1 MVHLTDSVI
10 MIKKR
15 TKRGILLAQQR
26 ASVLWLLSKAYNN
39 KIPPDLREPYYRDHE
54 DQDRLKPQIIQGLA
68 SAELYCLALANIYA
82 DPNYHKIDHH
92 GIQQALMRKMV
103 YLVEPPDTPL
113 TKTVL
118 LQTAPLRMNA
128 HMAVIEGIMA
138 LYIKE
143 ILIPE
148 KVVEVCS
155 RFSPVS
161 VSDEFPEDPEDS
173 AILWLNKCCFRMRQR
188 IEEELGS
195 YQISSSHEPQST
207 IPSVPVIEDLADLS
221 DGCSLACLL
230 AFYCPGYLHWK
241 EICLLE
247 PMSLADSLYNLQ
259 VVEQFCRQN
268 FPHDIYFFSLEDM
281 LYMHSS
287 IRQNIL
293 AFISDLMFLFEIRP
307 VKGVI
312 RPGIREKPNILIGG
326 PVAPRVRS
334 RRNLQDWSKNIT
346 AHQSWSSIP
355 GLQSS
360 ANAGSTGSL
369 PELHKTWSNGDRM
382 AQDRFPKRNLSGH
395 RISAPIATSSILRTQ
410 SADFR
415 PQQAYSREEPQ
426 YADKRYSSDEDDDLE
441 GYYERKPLGYEKGDF
456 RRQPSSLSA
465 GGFHRKLFSY
475 EPLMPAQPKHPKE
488 QINSDTKIQEMG
500 EEHEG
505 GVRISYSPQSELEKY
520 VESDKNYIT
529 HSDFNHK
536 QCRSSETKIGEPE
549 DSKESSGLEDY
560 YNQLASEAEVEELT
574 KAQTFEN
581 DNRFSENRD
590 QDLKQ
595 ELSTTSFAQLS
606 KLKENQGNSFN
617 VVYMQQEKD
626 NINGDKSTLKSSL
639 IKSKEKSLPDQEKR
653 TTFAVL
659 PNTTTWQQQ
668 HRQQRPVPGSFSP
681 QGDSGVTTPTEG
693 SEATLASQLSNIRLA
708 LEDRRRKIEQDK
720 KRMEILW
727 KNHRQRLGKAAFLQA
742 ISRGGTATAGTPDS
756 GTGREEALVETPSSL
771 SEDTKS
777 QVSGELSRQ
786 LSAQELAED
795 VDTMKKKWLNQNG
808 AESEATDVGTD
819 ENLSPE
825 DFQKSVEQI
834 NNSLTEVNADIAK
847 LTQQQNINQQM
858 DKEKFFLRGQGVFQ
872 QPQQLGQ
879 RLHPDQVQQHFQQ
892 ILRPD
897 QVQQQFQQRLYPDQ
911 FQQSFQQTL
920 QQVPAQQMMHPY
932 GNISQQMRRDQWGKA
947 VQSGM
952 IDQLFA
958 SQQQPQWGQPMVPTM
973 PQQQHW
979 QSPSVMMH
987 GRPYMD
993 QQTPGFSLHPPQT
1006 NYQYPIYQNGLRS
1019 GDQNFQPYSGIPAHP
1034 MHCQGM
1040 SYTCP
1045 PASLPNLQQPQQ
1057 PFQLHDQTVSNA
1069 PTFLPRNLL
1078 TTTQQESIQATQP
1091 VPEPAVEIS
1100 KSNFQQKDVTPP
1112 RPELDNFGRPI
1123 KGSEEQP
1130 SSPSRPQIGKTFRVP
1145 KSKVVSPPP
1154 SGLNF
1159 ETEVSVDES
1168 EQLSTQPIK
1177 SGLNFETEEAV
1188 DESEQLSTQP
1198 IKSETDTDKGF
1209 YISFDDKQPKKP
1221 KPKLRPRTLKS
1232 QVSSSKV
1239 QPLKP
1244 QVVQVSST
1252 RNESEVL
1259 PPAVSGPKEDQLFE
1273 PEDEKDT
1280 SGVGFVIGAEMVHP
1294 DPNAETEMQKKK
1306 EMIMIMSLR
1315 RRAEQETKR
1324 VAKEQENARK
1334 KEQERTKKEMQERKK
1349 EEEKQRREKI
1359 LEQYRQ
1365 RKALEE
1371 AEKEGLPLPAGSGGM
1386 GFGSSFRDTSSR
1398 SGTFSKSKPRSTSA
1412 SRPRPKSVHVS
1423 NHSQELASFQ
1433 SLGPGGVSQGS
1444 QRNLPEGLNQDD
1456 VDSLYGFGGLPRRQ
1470 GPSPSHGYY
1479 GSRYPTS
1486 PSQPPP
1492 SLLPGIPSGRS
1503 KGSGPPSDGAS
1514 DAGSTSSSAF
1524 TSEFSGPK
1532 LFVKPTA
1539 KSNRGIITNAINT
1552 VLAGAVNSDTKKKV
1566 IEAINSSESKHFL
1579 ILFRD
1584 SGCQFRAIYSYNPD
1598 QEEVLK
1604 LYGTGPKILT
1614 DPMMNRFYKY
1624 NSGGKCFSQVHT
1636 KHLTV
1641 TIDAVTI
1648 HNSIWQGKK
1657 GIPPKKDLL

>member
-1 MVHLTDSVI
+1 MKNMTT
-10 MIKKR
+10 IK
-15 TKRGILLAQQR
+15 AQQR

-54 DQDRLKPQIIQGLA
+54 EEDRLKPQIIQGLA

-82 DPNYHKIDHH
+82 DPNYHKLDHH

-103 YLVEPPDTPL
+103 YLMEPPDTPL

-161 VSDEFPEDPEDS
+161 VPDEFPEDAEDS
-173 AILWLNKCCFRMRQR
+173 AILWLNKCCLRMRQR

-195 YQISSSHEPQST
+195 YQISSSH
-207 IPSVPVIEDLADLS
+207 L
-221 DGCSLACLL
+221 
-230 AFYCPGYLHWK
+230 
-241 EICLLE
+241 
-247 PMSLADSLYNLQ
+247 
-259 VVEQFCRQN
+259 VEQFCRQS
-268 FPHDIYFFSLEDM
+268 FPHDIYFLSLEDM

-287 IRQNIL
+287 IRQNVL

-312 RPGIREKPNILIGG
+312 RPGIREEPKILIEEICLLEPMSLADSLYNLQLVEQFCRQSFPHDIYFLSLEDVLYMHSSIRQNVLAFISDLMFLFEIRPVKGVIRPGIREEPKILIEG
-326 PVAPRVRS
+326 PVAPCVRI
-334 RRNLQDWSKNIT
+334 RRSPQDFSKNII
-346 AHQSWSSIP
+346 AHQSWSNIP

-382 AQDRFPKRNLSGH
+382 VLDRLPKRKLSGQ
-395 RISAPIATSSILRTQ
+395 RISAPVATSSILRTQ

-456 RRQPSSLSA
+456 RRLPFTLSS
-465 GGFHRKLFSY
+465 GGFRRKLFPY
-475 EPLMPAQPKHPKE
+475 EPLMPAQPKLPKE
-488 QINSDTKIQEMG
+488 RNNSDTKTQEMG
-500 EEHEG
+500 EEHKG
-505 GVRISYSPQSELEKY
+505 DVRISYSPQSELEKY
-520 VESDKNYIT
+520 VDSDKNYIS
-529 HSDFNHK
+529 HADFNHK
-536 QCRSSETKIGEPE
+536 QCRSSETNIDEPE

-560 YNQLASEAEVEELT
+560 YNQLASEAEVEELR
-574 KAQTFEN
+574 KAQTCED

-590 QDLKQ
+590 QDFKQ

-617 VVYMQQEKD
+617 VVYMQQEKENSD
-626 NINGDKSTLKSSL
+626 GDKNTLKSSL
-639 IKSKEKSLPDQEKR
+639 IKSKEKSLPDHEKR
-653 TTFAVL
+653 TTFAAL

-693 SEATLASQLSNIRLA
+693 SETTLASQLSNIRLA

-727 KNHRQRLGKAAFLQA
+727 KNQRQRLGKAAFLQA

-756 GTGREEALVETPSSL
+756 GTGKEEALVETPSSL

-795 VDTMKKKWLNQNG
+795 VDTVKKKWLNQNG
-808 AESEATDVGTD
+808 SESETTDIGTD

-834 NNSLTEVNADIAK
+834 NNSLTEVHADIAK

-858 DKEKFFLRGQGVFQ
+858 DNEKFFLHGQGVFQ
-872 QPQQLGQ
+872 QPQQIEQ

-892 ILRPD
+892 RLHPD
-897 QVQQQFQQRLYPDQ
+897 QVQQQFQLPQQRLPPDEL
-911 FQQSFQQTL
+911 QQPFQQTF
-920 QQVPAQQMMHPY
+920 QQVPAQQMMHPF
-932 GNISQQMRRDQWGKA
+932 GTISQQMRRDQWGKV
-947 VQSGM
+947 VQPGM

-979 QSPSVMMH
+979 QSPPMVMH
-987 GRPYMD
+987 GQPYMD
-993 QQTPGFSLHPPQT
+993 QQTTGFSLHPPQT

-1019 GDQNFQPYSGIPAHP
+1019 DQNFQPYSGISAHP
-1034 MHCQGM
+1034 MHYQGM

-1045 PASLPNLQQPQQ
+1045 PASLPNLRQQQPQQ
-1057 PFQLHDQTVSNA
+1057 PFQLHDQMVSHG
-1069 PTFLPRNLL
+1069 PSFLPRNMVP
-1078 TTTQQESIQATQP
+1078 TTQP
-1091 VPEPAVEIS
+1091 VPEPEIS
-1100 KSNFQQKDVTPP
+1100 KSNVQQKEVTPS
-1112 RPELDNFGRPI
+1112 RPELDDFGRPI
-1123 KGSEEQP
+1123 KGGEEQP
-1130 SSPSRPQIGKTFRVP
+1130 SSPPSRPQIGKTFRVP
-1145 KSKVVSPPP
+1145 KPKVVSPPP
-1154 SGLNF
+1154 SDLNS
-1159 ETEVSVDES
+1159 EPEVAINES
-1168 EQLSTQPIK
+1168 EQLP
-1177 SGLNFETEEAV
+1177 
-1188 DESEQLSTQP
+1188 TQP
-1198 IKSETDTDKGF
+1198 IKSEADADKGF
-1209 YISFDDKQPKKP
+1209 YISFDDDQPKKP
-1221 KPKLRPRTLKS
+1221 KPKLRPRALKS
-1232 QVSSSKV
+1232 QQPSSKV

-1244 QVVQVSST
+1244 QVVLPSPT
-1252 RNESEVL
+1252 GKESEVL
-1259 PPAVSGPKEDQLFE
+1259 PPAVSGPKEAQVCE
-1273 PEDEKDT
+1273 PVDEKDT
-1280 SGVGFVIGAEMVHP
+1280 SGVGFVIGAELVHP
-1294 DPNAETEMQKKK
+1294 DPNSETEMQKKK
-1306 EMIMIMSLR
+1306 EMIMMMSLK
-1315 RRAEQETKR
+1315 RRAEQEAKR
-1324 VAKEQENARK
+1324 IAKEQENAKK
-1334 KEQERTKKEMQERKK
+1334 KEQERIKKEMQERKK

-1365 RKALEE
+1365 RKALDE
-1371 AEKEGLPLPAGSGGM
+1371 AEKEGLPLPGGSGGM
-1386 GFGSSFRDTSSR
+1386 GLGSSFRDTPSR
-1398 SGTFSKSKPRSTSA
+1398 SGTLSKSKPRSVMSYE
-1412 SRPRPKSVHVS
+1412 K
-1423 NHSQELASFQ
+1423 
-1433 SLGPGGVSQGS
+1433 
-1444 QRNLPEGLNQDD
+1444 GLNQDD
-1456 VDSLYGFGGLPRRQ
+1456 VDSLYGYGVLPRRQ

-1479 GSRYPTS
+1479 YGSRHPTS

-1492 SLLPGIPSGRS
+1492 SLPPGIPSGRS
-1503 KGSGPPSDGAS
+1503 RGSGPPSDGAS

-1539 KSNRGIITNAINT
+1539 KSNRGIIINAINT

-1566 IEAINSSESKHFL
+1566 LEAINNSESKHFL

-1584 SGCQFRAIYSYNPD
+1584 SGCQFRSIYSYNPD
-1598 QEEVLK
+1598 REEVLK

-1614 DPMMNRFYKY
+1614 DPMMNGFYKY

-1657 GIPPKKDLL
+1657 GIPLKKDLL